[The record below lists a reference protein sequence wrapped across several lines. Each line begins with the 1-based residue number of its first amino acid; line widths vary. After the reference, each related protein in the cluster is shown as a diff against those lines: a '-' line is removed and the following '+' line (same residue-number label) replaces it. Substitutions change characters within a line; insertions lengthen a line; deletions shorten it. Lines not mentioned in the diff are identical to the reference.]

1 MWYPLTVSVLKSIEK
16 DNVALLLQFS
26 NLSDRFMV
34 DGEKLVKF
42 PVSPFLI
49 SNVIVPGGFPI
60 FPVHEWVPKLVP
72 SVHL

>member
-1 MWYPLTVSVLKSIEK
+1 MWYPLKVSVLKSIEK
-16 DNVALLLQFS
+16 DNVALLLQFCIF
-26 NLSDRFMV
+26 SDKCLL

-60 FPVHEWVPKLVP
+60 FPVHEWVPELVP